1 LEERGRSDGVD
12 EGDPGGVTAAWTDV
26 LAMSEEASIKTLG

>member
-12 EGDPGGVTAAWTDV
+12 EGNPGGVTAAWTV
-26 LAMSEEASIKTLG
+26 VFAMSDD